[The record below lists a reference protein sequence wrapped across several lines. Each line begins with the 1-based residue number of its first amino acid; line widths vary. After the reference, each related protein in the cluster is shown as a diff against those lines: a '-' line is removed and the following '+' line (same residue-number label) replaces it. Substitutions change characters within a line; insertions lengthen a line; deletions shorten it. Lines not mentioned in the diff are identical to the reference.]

1 MASSIEGVAMPAEPA
16 QMPDQAPA
24 QEQASVSFRH
34 SKICIC
40 VDVSGSTYG
49 PTLAA
54 EIKAVKQVCSLI
66 PQSMHDNITI
76 IPWNDMAERPR
87 PLSQIHTLESGGGTD
102 PNVLLEDPEC
112 RLLLQEAGFWFLMT
126 DGEIDSSVVRQFA
139 RNLTDYGMHGK
150 ACIISVFGE
159 KLMKPS
165 HCNITVGLSVF
176 AVSPHVAFLYTD
188 VETSKTSLL
197 STKGCFSNLL
207 PAGKRNPTLDYDT
220 SWSDLPNVSY
230 ENLTRISVPEAQ
242 KVEKDEVI
250 LQGNTRVS
258 IKNLVSRDTI
268 DEDLM
273 RQIMLNEDNIKTIA
287 LTAKLR
293 GESDKLAKWLDKV
306 DAKIERD
313 SMNEDPSHKGSQLL
327 KDTEAELIGTD
338 GSPTV
343 SRANT
348 AKQYGAHHANAAPP
362 LYRIQPPSPNIDFQ
376 ALRSSTVA
384 MRSISMGSAPYSAE
398 ASIGSSALRHLVSLK
413 PKPTSHLASDPPNK
427 TSHLLQG
434 HPLQGNL
441 PSATWRNIQLPP
453 IPPFSPKNEK
463 SHDYDPLMELSTSQ
477 DDNLN
482 LAITGFLKPTQA
494 KDQYLMDCP
503 KCNKKRT
510 VMAILLRTPP
520 ESITTKNLPPIN
532 STSKLVYPL
541 TMGNYPETDILSDTI
556 VCDSCAAAMVKAST
570 TSFKETIMA
579 ALPLVS
585 YNRNQDAWLQTIN
598 IATNRRFYRTDLPQ
612 VFLGIIFTKI
622 ERLLSESSKVSGL
635 QDALRWEANMI
646 QSEVVLQSEKFLH
659 VDQLGV
665 GLINEV
671 ILRNFRDSLLHDK
684 FPLLLS
690 YPLDGFIVANAAL
703 SNSRYNGV
711 LAQPKRRAVVLLR
724 FLYHLLENCRAYE
737 QDNGSV
743 QLHAAKTLVLLMD
756 DPSGPRSLFKW
767 GSLRNFSFRFDSL
780 QDLRR
785 YLSNHAVMDRYRLS
799 LTAADLLDTPLLTA
813 AGLAAFRR
821 LGPLFSWIESE
832 AGNSIAVFVH
842 YLMRLDIGK
851 CVPSMQF
858 QKLRE
863 RQEVRE
869 ALADPGALSA
879 RTAERLIKPLPV
891 LQ

>member
-1 MASSIEGVAMPAEPA
+1 MQAESAPV
-16 QMPDQAPA
+16 PDQAPA
-24 QEQASVSFRH
+24 QEQVSASFRQ

-49 PTLAA
+49 PTLTA

-66 PQSMHDNITI
+66 PQSMHGNITI
-76 IPWNDMAERPR
+76 IPWNDAPERPR

-112 RLLLQEAGFWFLMT
+112 RILLQEADFWFLMT
-126 DGEIDSSVVRQFA
+126 DGVINSSVVCQFA
-139 RNLTDYGMHGK
+139 RNLTDYAMHGK

-159 KLMKPS
+159 KLMTPS

-207 PAGKRNPTLDYDT
+207 PEGKRNPTLDYDT
-220 SWSDLPNVSY
+220 TWTDLPYVSY
-230 ENLTRISVPEAQ
+230 ENLTRVSVPEAQ
-242 KVEKDEVI
+242 KVGKDEVI
-250 LQGNTRVS
+250 LQGDTRVNIS
-258 IKNLVSRDTI
+258 NLVSRETI

-273 RQIMLNEDNIKTIA
+273 RHIMLNEDNIKTIA

-293 GESDKLAKWLDKV
+293 GESDKLIKWLDKV

-313 SMNEDPSHKGSQLL
+313 SMNEGTGHKGSQLL
-327 KDTEAELIGTD
+327 KDTESELVGLD
-338 GSPTV
+338 GSH
-343 SRANT
+343 SSSGANT
-348 AKQYGAHHANAAPP
+348 AMEYDAQHAYAPKF
-362 LYRIQPPSPNIDFQ
+362 PSIHKGYCYPSSYPTVPSASSEAIE
-376 ALRSSTVA
+376 AVRSSSAV
-384 MRSISMGSAPYSAE
+384 MRSISDSSCLVETP
-398 ASIGSSALRHLVSLK
+398 SIGSSKFKHLYSVKPSSESSLLHRGRPVK
-413 PKPTSHLASDPPNK
+413 GK
-427 TSHLLQG
+427 
-434 HPLQGNL
+434 L
-441 PSATWRNIQLPP
+441 PSASWKRIQLPL
-453 IPPFSPKNEK
+453 IPSFSRNKKKPQW
-463 SHDYDPLMELSTSQ
+463 YDHPAELSNKNQ

-482 LAITGFLKPTQA
+482 LAITGFLKPTEA
-494 KDQYLMDCP
+494 KDQYFLDCP
-503 KCNKKRT
+503 KCGKVRA
-510 VMAILLRTPP
+510 VMALLLRARDQ
-520 ESITTKNLPPIN
+520 SIATKNLPPIN

-541 TMGNYPETDILSDTI
+541 TMGNYPETDIISNTV
-556 VCDSCAAAMVKAST
+556 VCDSCAAAMVKASMT
-570 TSFKETIMA
+570 LLEETIVA

-585 YNRNQDAWLQTIN
+585 YNKNQEAWLQTIN
-598 IATNRRFYRTDLPQ
+598 IATDRRFYRSDLPQ
-612 VFLGIIFTKI
+612 VFLSIIYTKI
-622 ERLLSESSKVSGL
+622 ERLLSETSKFPGL

-646 QSEVVLQSEKFLH
+646 QCEVVIQSEKFLH
-659 VDQLGV
+659 ADQLGA
-665 GLINEV
+665 GLMHEV

-703 SNSRYNGV
+703 SNSRYSRV
-711 LAQPKRRAVVLLR
+711 LIPTKRRAVVLLR

-737 QDNGSV
+737 QDNGSI
-743 QLHAAKTLVLLMD
+743 QLHTAKTLILLRD
-756 DPSGPRSLFKW
+756 DPNGPRSLFKW
-767 GSLRNFSFRFDSL
+767 GSLRNFSFRFDTI

-785 YLSNHAVMDRYRLS
+785 YLSSHAIMDRYRLS
-799 LTAADLLDTPLLTA
+799 LTMADLLDTPLLTA

-842 YLMRLDIGK
+842 YLMRLDIAP
-851 CVPSMQF
+851 CVPSVQF

-863 RQEVRE
+863 RQELKE
-869 ALADPGALSA
+869 ALADPGSLSA
-879 RTAERLIKPLPV
+879 RTVERLIKPLPG

>member
-1 MASSIEGVAMPAEPA
+1 MQAGSAPV
-16 QMPDQAPA
+16 PDQAPA
-24 QEQASVSFRH
+24 QDQVSAPFRQ

-49 PTLAA
+49 PTLTA
-54 EIKAVKQVCSLI
+54 EIKAVNQVCSLI

-76 IPWNDMAERPR
+76 IPWNDASEQPR

-112 RLLLQEAGFWFLMT
+112 RILLQEAGFWFLMT

-139 RNLTDYGMHGK
+139 KNLTNYAMHGK

-220 SWSDLPNVSY
+220 TWSDLPHVSY
-230 ENLTRISVPEAQ
+230 ENLTRVSVPEAQ
-242 KVEKDEVI
+242 KVGKDEII
-250 LQGNTRVS
+250 LQGDTRIS
-258 IKNLVSRDTI
+258 ISNLVSRETI

-306 DAKIERD
+306 DAKIGRD
-313 SMNEDPSHKGSQLL
+313 SMNEDTGHKGSQLL
-327 KDTEAELIGTD
+327 KDTEAEIVGLE
-338 GSPTV
+338 GSHT
-343 SRANT
+343 SSGANT
-348 AKQYGAHHANAAPP
+348 AMEYDAQHAYALKPSSIHKGHSFPPAPP
-362 LYRIQPPSPNIDFQ
+362 TLSSANSEVLQ
-376 ALRSSTVA
+376 AVRTSSLVMRTMSRSSCPVE
-384 MRSISMGSAPYSAE
+384 AP
-398 ASIGSSALRHLVSLK
+398 SIGSSKFKYLYSAKSSGESSL
-413 PKPTSHLASDPPNK
+413 PHR
-427 TSHLLQG
+427 G
-434 HPLQGNL
+434 HPLQGKIR
-441 PSATWRNIQLPP
+441 PASWKNIQLPL
-453 IPPFSPKNEK
+453 IPSFSRNKKKPQW
-463 SHDYDPLMELSTSQ
+463 HDHPAESNNIYQ

-482 LAITGFLKPTQA
+482 LAITGFLKPIEA
-494 KDQYLMDCP
+494 KDQYFLDCP
-503 KCNKKRT
+503 KCGKTRAA
-510 VMAILLRTPP
+510 MALLLRAPVQ
-520 ESITTKNLPPIN
+520 SISTKNLPPIN

-541 TMGNYPETDILSDTI
+541 TMGNYPETDIIANTV
-556 VCDSCAAAMVKAST
+556 VCDSCAAAMVK
-570 TSFKETIMA
+570 TSMTSLKETIVA

-585 YNRNQDAWLQTIN
+585 YNKNQEAWLQTIN
-598 IATNRRFYRTDLPQ
+598 IATDRRFYRSDLPQ
-612 VFLGIIFTKI
+612 VFLSIIFTKI
-622 ERLLSESSKVSGL
+622 ERLLSETSKFPGL

-646 QSEVVLQSEKFLH
+646 QREVVIQSEKFLH
-659 VDQLGV
+659 ADQLGA
-665 GLINEV
+665 GLLQEV

-690 YPLDGFIVANAAL
+690 YPLDGFVVANAAL
-703 SNSRYNGV
+703 SNSGYSRV
-711 LAQPKRRAVVLLR
+711 LIQTKQRAVVLLR
-724 FLYHLLENCRAYE
+724 FLYHLLENYRAYE

-743 QLHAAKTLVLLMD
+743 QLHTAKTLILLID
-756 DPSGPRSLFKW
+756 DPNGPRSLFKR
-767 GSLRNFSFRFDSL
+767 GSLRNFPFRSDTI

-785 YLSNHAVMDRYRLS
+785 YLSNHTIMERYRLS
-799 LTAADLLDTPLLTA
+799 LTTLDLLDTPLLTTT
-813 AGLAAFRR
+813 GLAAFRR
-821 LGPLFSWIESE
+821 LGSLFSWIESE

-842 YLMRLDIGK
+842 YLMRLDIAP
-851 CVPSMQF
+851 CVPSVQF

-863 RQEVRE
+863 KQELKE

-879 RTAERLIKPLPV
+879 RAVERLIKPLPG